1 MDALLANCFL
11 NEQFKNIRKKPQV
24 LNSVQLN
31 VLGVASMKSIDQ
43 ILELLQDS
51 KWHPEGEIKNLVSL
65 PEEKIQT
72 IFEFLEENMFISQDK
87 DGGRVKIENLGLQ
100 FLDLPSE

>member
-1 MDALLANCFL
+1 MRNL
-11 NEQFKNIRKKPQV
+11 NTSEKKQQV

-31 VLGVASMKSIDQ
+31 FSPVTNMKSIDQ

-51 KWHPEGEIKNLVSL
+51 KWHAEGEIEDLVSL
-65 PEEKIQT
+65 SEEKIQM
-72 IFEFLEENMFISQDK
+72 IIGFLAENRFISHDK
-87 DGGRVKIENLGLQ
+87 GENRVKIENLGMQ

>member
-1 MDALLANCFL
+1 MNNL
-11 NEQFKNIRKKPQV
+11 NTSEEKPQV

-31 VLGVASMKSIDQ
+31 VLRASSMKSIDQ

-51 KWHPEGEIKNLVSL
+51 KWHAEGEIKNLISL
-65 PEEKIQT
+65 PEEKIHT
-72 IFEFLEENMFISQDK
+72 IIEFLEENRFISNDK
-87 DGGRVKIENLGLQ
+87 DGDCVKIENLGLQ